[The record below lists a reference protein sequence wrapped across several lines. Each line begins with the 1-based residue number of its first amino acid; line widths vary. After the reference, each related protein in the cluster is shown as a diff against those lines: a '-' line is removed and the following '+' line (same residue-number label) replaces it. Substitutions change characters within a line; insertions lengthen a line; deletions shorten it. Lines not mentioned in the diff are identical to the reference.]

1 MQGDDAMNAAPIEL
15 DGVLFVPGRGD
26 HERALCCYSG
36 FEVGEIGFDD
46 EKKCPKARKWFGG
59 ELTQWRLMRSLPE
72 ARAFIISRIRTL

>member
-1 MQGDDAMNAAPIEL
+1 MQGSDAMMIAPIEL

-46 EKKCPKARKWFGG
+46 EKKCPKARKLSRG
-59 ELTQWRLMRSLPE
+59 ETGPWRVMRCQAE
-72 ARAFIISRIRTL
+72 ARAFIVSRIRE